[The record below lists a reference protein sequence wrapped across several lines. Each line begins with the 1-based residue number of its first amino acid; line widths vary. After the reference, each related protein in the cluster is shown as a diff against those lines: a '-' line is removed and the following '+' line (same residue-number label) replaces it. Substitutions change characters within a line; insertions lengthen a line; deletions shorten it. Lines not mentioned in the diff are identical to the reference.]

1 MARSQ
6 TSVQDIIKAVAQM
19 IGIET
24 AVEAF
29 VNDHDPSISLPTG
42 YGKSVIYAV
51 LPGTF
56 DPIRGTLAHS
66 RHINWIR
73 IGLDNWLPYIRLQ
86 MTLNILYMKFSLVV
100 VYKAAL
106 I

>member
-1 MARSQ
+1 
-6 TSVQDIIKAVAQM
+6 M

-29 VNDHDPSISLPTG
+29 VNGHG
-42 YGKSVIYAV
+42 V

-56 DPIRGTLAHS
+56 DPIRGTLAQS
-66 RHINWIR
+66 RHINWIS

-86 MTLNILYMKFSLVV
+86 MILNIPKVQSGCCL
-100 VYKAAL
+100 
-106 I
+106 